1 MTRMLNW
8 IAFVLGAAAVLWMG
22 AIFVGVDALALTVTA
37 VIGLAYVIGV
47 VELWHFRS
55 ATESLSKA
63 LDSTGESVDSLESW
77 LSRLEAS
84 LRNSVRLRVEGER
97 TPLPAPVMTPYL
109 VGLLVMLGLLG
120 TFVGMVDTLQGAV
133 AALQG
138 TSELEAIRAGLAAPI
153 EGLGLAFGTSVAGVS
168 ASAML
173 GLMSTLCRRER
184 LLQSRR
190 LDTQLTGA
198 LRGFSLVHQRQE
210 TYDAI
215 RSQSQALPQVADKL
229 MSLAD
234 SLDSMKTALNDQLL
248 ANQQSF
254 HESVTSSF
262 EQLAQ
267 SVSDSLQHGVEQQ
280 SQQMLEAGEQIA
292 NSGRLA
298 GESLRPVLEQ
308 AMSDL
313 RVELKG
319 SVDQSHEQ
327 LNRVAQE
334 QLQSQS
340 SAVAKTT
347 ETVEQVLRDSLAAQ
361 DESHQAVLSR
371 MEESLQGCGDELT
384 QRSRS
389 LIEQLQQVSDRWLQQ
404 QQQGDQLRLEQ
415 LSEAFGQA
423 QQRASEDLAKT
434 TATIHQQLSQAASM
448 QTQSLQTV
456 TGEFEQQLGRFAEQW
471 QQHTLSANQQQQQL
485 LADLRSCTTE
495 MSAASSRVSSELLDR
510 IGTLVQSSEQL
521 VQARMDTERR
531 WLEDHGQRVGD
542 ITEVLGRE
550 LKTLR
555 EDEQRRG
562 DAALERLS
570 ALEGR
575 VAEHLVSLGS
585 ELQGPMSEL
594 IATASEAPQAAA
606 RVIAQLREEI
616 SNNIE
621 RDNKLLQERRDI
633 FEQLERLSASL
644 QSSSEGQQEAVT
656 RLLETSESMLGEAGG
671 RFAER
676 VDAESEKLA
685 SVASDVNDQ
694 FAGSAVELAS
704 LGEAFGVA
712 VEQFNQSNQI
722 LAESFASIETALQQS
737 GARSDEQMGYYVAQ
751 ARDIID
757 HSVLSQ
763 KQMLEELRQFGRQ
776 DELNLTAA
784 AEA

>member
-1 MTRMLNW
+1 
-8 IAFVLGAAAVLWMG
+8 
-22 AIFVGVDALALTVTA
+22 
-37 VIGLAYVIGV
+37 
-47 VELWHFRS
+47 
-55 ATESLSKA
+55 
-63 LDSTGESVDSLESW
+63 
-77 LSRLEAS
+77 
-84 LRNSVRLRVEGER
+84 
-97 TPLPAPVMTPYL
+97 
-109 VGLLVMLGLLG
+109 
-120 TFVGMVDTLQGAV
+120 
-133 AALQG
+133 
-138 TSELEAIRAGLAAPI
+138 
-153 EGLGLAFGTSVAGVS
+153 
-168 ASAML
+168 
-173 GLMSTLCRRER
+173 
-184 LLQSRR
+184 
-190 LDTQLTGA
+190 
-198 LRGFSLVHQRQE
+198 
-210 TYDAI
+210 
-215 RSQSQALPQVADKL
+215 
-229 MSLAD
+229 
-234 SLDSMKTALNDQLL
+234 
-248 ANQQSF
+248 
-254 HESVTSSF
+254 
-262 EQLAQ
+262 
-267 SVSDSLQHGVEQQ
+267 
-280 SQQMLEAGEQIA
+280 
-292 NSGRLA
+292 
-298 GESLRPVLEQ
+298 
-308 AMSDL
+308 
-313 RVELKG
+313 
-319 SVDQSHEQ
+319 
-327 LNRVAQE
+327 
-334 QLQSQS
+334 
-340 SAVAKTT
+340 
-347 ETVEQVLRDSLAAQ
+347 
-361 DESHQAVLSR
+361 
-371 MEESLQGCGDELT
+371 
-384 QRSRS
+384 
-389 LIEQLQQVSDRWLQQ
+389 
-404 QQQGDQLRLEQ
+404 
-415 LSEAFGQA
+415 
-423 QQRASEDLAKT
+423 
-434 TATIHQQLSQAASM
+434 
-448 QTQSLQTV
+448 
-456 TGEFEQQLGRFAEQW
+456 
-471 QQHTLSANQQQQQL
+471 
-485 LADLRSCTTE
+485 
-495 MSAASSRVSSELLDR
+495 
-510 IGTLVQSSEQL
+510 
-521 VQARMDTERR
+521 
-531 WLEDHGQRVGD
+531 VGD

-621 RDNKLLQERRDI
+621 RDNNLLQERRDI

-712 VEQFNQSNQI
+712 VEQFNQSNQK